1 MPDQSQNVIVFMTD
15 QQNGKTIFH
24 GNAAKT
30 PNMDRFLAQSTHFT
44 QCHTASPHCC
54 PSRASF
60 FSGLY
65 PTEHN
70 VWNNVEV
77 DNALSMGLYDGITL
91 FPETLQANGYH
102 TVFSGKWHVS
112 SFEGPAD
119 RGFDEVL
126 CEVTTNKGRSK
137 LSNRPS
143 MADWDTYENKE
154 TIDLKEDMTS
164 DEFGRI
170 LRYGYSQYYQFGNE
184 ENPFGDATTTEKAC
198 DYIQGYDLAKPLFLY
213 VGTIGPH
220 DPYCVPQAFLDL
232 YDIDEITLPEN
243 FSDEMLDKPALYRRT
258 KMQFKLNEVEQRE
271 SLRHYLAFVSY
282 EDYLFGQLLDAIEA
296 KGMQDN
302 TTVLYLSDH
311 GDYMGAH
318 GLWAKGLPC
327 FQEAYHIPAA
337 IRGAGFAAGAKNDA
351 FVSLVD
357 FAPTI
362 LDIAGATH
370 DKLSGHSL
378 LPLIK
383 GEEDPA
389 LREATYT
396 QTNGNEVYGI
406 QRSVTTKQWKF
417 VYNTFD
423 FDELYDLAAD
433 PLELH
438 NLLPDE
444 AYNPVVY
451 KMSKMMWHFAKQHMD
466 NCICPYIM
474 VSLAQYGPGI
484 LLEE

>member
-1 MPDQSQNVIVFMTD
+1 MQTKQNVVVFMTD

-24 GNAAKT
+24 GNVAKT
-30 PNMDRFLAQSTHFT
+30 PNMDRFLKQSTHFT
-44 QCHTASPHCC
+44 QCYTASPHCC

-65 PTEHN
+65 PSEHN

-77 DNALSMGLYDGITL
+77 DNAHSKGLYDDVVL
-91 FPETLQANGYH
+91 FPECLQQNGYH

-112 SFEGPAD
+112 SHESPAD

-143 MADWDTYENKE
+143 MADWAVYQDKA
-154 TIDLKEDMTS
+154 TIDLKEDMDA

-170 LRYGYSQYYQFGNE
+170 LRYGYSKYYQFGNE
-184 ENPFGDATTTEKAC
+184 ENPFGDAQTTEKAC
-198 DYIQGYDLAKPLFLY
+198 AYIQEYDFEQPLLMY

-232 YDIDEITLPEN
+232 YDLDDIVLPPN
-243 FSDEMLDKPALYRRT
+243 FEDDMLDKPALYRRT
-258 KMQFKLNEVEQRE
+258 KMQFKLTEAEHKE

-282 EDYLFGQLLDAIEA
+282 EDYLFGQLLDTIEA
-296 KGMQDN
+296 KGIQDD
-302 TTVLYLSDH
+302 TTVMYLSDH

-327 FQEAYHIPAA
+327 FQEAYHVPAV
-337 IRGAGFAAGAKNDA
+337 IRGARFPAGAEIDD

-362 LDIAGATH
+362 LDITKTKH
-370 DKLSGHSL
+370 ETLSGHSL

-383 GEEDPA
+383 GDEPPA
-389 LREATYT
+389 LRQATYT

-406 QRSVTTKQWKF
+406 QRSVMTKKWKF

-423 FDELYDLAAD
+423 FDELYDLEAD

-438 NLLPDE
+438 NLLPSDE
-444 AYNPVVY
+444 YNQVVY
-451 KMSKMMWHFAKQHMD
+451 DMSKLMWQFAKRHMD
-466 NCICPYIM
+466 NCICSYIM

-484 LLEE
+484 ILEN